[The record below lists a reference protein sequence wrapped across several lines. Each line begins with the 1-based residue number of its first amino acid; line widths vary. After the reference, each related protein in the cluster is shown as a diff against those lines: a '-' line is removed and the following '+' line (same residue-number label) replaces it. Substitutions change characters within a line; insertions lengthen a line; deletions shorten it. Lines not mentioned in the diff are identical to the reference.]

1 MPLTMAKIG
10 EELSIKR
17 VSGSDEE
24 KRFLINLGFTEGAS
38 VMVVSADGGNLIV
51 KIRDARVAL
60 GKDMAKKIK
69 V

>member
-10 EELSIKR
+10 EELQVKR

-24 KRFLINLGFTEGAS
+24 RRFLTNLGFTEGAP
-38 VMVVSADGGNLIV
+38 VVVLSTDGGNLIV

-60 GKDMAKKIK
+60 GKDVAKKIK